1 MYIHVYL
8 WALNRNVGIQ
18 RYLQKKRPAD
28 LDLHCFKTGYL
39 LVLIVRIIILEI
51 MSSAQSD
58 TFVVI
63 HN

>member
-1 MYIHVYL
+1 MLAYKDIY
-8 WALNRNVGIQ
+8 
-18 RYLQKKRPAD
+18 KKRPAD
-28 LDLHCFKTGYL
+28 LDLHCFKTGYV
-39 LVLIVRIIILEI
+39 LVLIVRNIILEI

>member
-1 MYIHVYL
+1 MLAYKDIY
-8 WALNRNVGIQ
+8 N
-18 RYLQKKRPAD
+18 KRPAD
-28 LDLHCFKTGYL
+28 QDLHCFKTGYV
-39 LVLIVRIIILEI
+39 LVLIVRIVILEI